1 MRRANVPD
9 DIDDNQGKNDDG
21 QHNPAKSMN
30 VQLQTFG
37 SPNRA
42 YPKVFSTTLVATTP
56 GFHRADDVVIVG
68 VLPLVKPILS
78 KTARRAERATVV
90 LLTG

>member
-1 MRRANVPD
+1 
-9 DIDDNQGKNDDG
+9 
-21 QHNPAKSMN
+21 MN
-30 VQLQTFG
+30 VQLKTFG

-56 GFHRADDVVIVG
+56 GFHRADDAVILG
-68 VLPLVKPILS
+68 VLPLDKAILS
-78 KTARRAERATVV
+78 KIAHCAEMPAVV